1 MGRRDQEGRAAYFR
15 GHTAGTGH
23 GGPPRSGFRDDPER
37 RHSYRTLKP
46 RRGKDA
52 SDRGV
57 SMAVSVETAQPALG
71 ARPHSKLC
79 AERVKGLRILQAML
93 VIAILG
99 LAAMLI
105 LYFVGP
111 APDQVASGGAT
122 TGAAVVGPSPTPS
135 PTPVL
140 AYQGPFAPGQN
151 ARIVNTGACLNA
163 RTYPSVSAP
172 VWSCLPDGSELRIV
186 LGPIYS
192 DTLWWWAAAQEGWV
206 AEPYLAPAEEGSQ

>member
-1 MGRRDQEGRAAYFR
+1 MPGLR
-15 GHTAGTGH
+15 G
-23 GGPPRSGFRDDPER
+23 DPSR
-37 RHSYRTLKP
+37 RHSYRTLKL
-46 RRGKDA
+46 RRGKDPA
-52 SDRGV
+52 DRGV
-57 SMAVSVETAQPALG
+57 SMTARAETAQPALG
-71 ARPHSKLC
+71 SHPRSKLD
-79 AERVKGLRILQAML
+79 AEKVKGVRIVQAML
-93 VIAILG
+93 ILAVLG

-140 AYQGPFAPGQN
+140 VYQGPFAPGQN
-151 ARIVNTGACLNA
+151 VRVVNTGVCLNA
-163 RTYPSVSAP
+163 RTYPGVSAP

-192 DTLWWWAAAQEGWV
+192 DTMWWWAVAQEGWV
-206 AEPYLAPAEEGSQ
+206 AEPYLAPAEEEGQ